1 MRAPSMGR
9 SADSGRKSAWEHR
22 SGLAGGWLAGE
33 ATPAVAGAVGAVVA
47 TTATVA
53 WSAIAFALP
62 GFLLVVLRA
71 TNAPLCAVG
80 SPDRVAAP
88 FDGMPG
94 AWRAGT
100 RVGECGIIM
109 ALVSVDSSTPLDEMI
124 HRKEALVVKRSKG
137 GTGARIG
144 GILSISDGQD
154 LTGKYRGRTSF
165 VQYLMLEKHGKGV
178 VEGEICDCVIRG

>member
-1 MRAPSMGR
+1 SASPPARRKARASETQRIDSQRCRRRSAFADKVWRSATDGAGRMMRAPSMGR

-62 GFLLVVLRA
+62 GFLLVVPRA
-71 TNAPLCAVG
+71 TC
-80 SPDRVAAP
+80 
-88 FDGMPG
+88 
-94 AWRAGT
+94 
-100 RVGECGIIM
+100 VGECGIIM
-109 ALVSVDSSTPLDEMI
+109 ALVSVDSSTPLDEMT
-124 HRKEALVVKRSKG
+124 HRNGALVVKRRKG

-144 GILSISDGQD
+144 GILGISDG
-154 LTGKYRGRTSF
+154 
-165 VQYLMLEKHGKGV
+165 
-178 VEGEICDCVIRG
+178 